1 MHRPADLPAA
11 RRLIRRT
18 NRPSRNLA
26 TDARTG
32 VSRHTHDPQRI
43 IRQLL
48 GKNGHVPMT
57 ESTARPEVSSKVSAS
72 TPVALLRAMRPH
84 QWTKNLL
91 VAAVPLASG
100 KLFDLSVLVPT
111 IGAFVAFC
119 LAASATYLINDT
131 VDVESDRAHPTKR
144 NRPIAS
150 GALSPRIAVIAAV
163 VLFAAAIALG
173 TVVSPGLGAVVVA
186 YIIVTLAYSLRLKHE
201 PVIELVFVS
210 LGFLL
215 RAIAGGVASGIP
227 ISSWFLIVAGFGSL
241 FMATGK
247 RSSELD
253 TVLEGGA
260 DRASTRRVLARYSPT
275 YLRFVWGLAATIT
288 VAAYC
293 LWAFEVAELSTA
305 VPWAE
310 ISIVPFVMAILR
322 YAVDIDSHS
331 AGAPDEVVRSDRV
344 LLALGALWVVTFA
357 LGALGV

>member
-1 MHRPADLPAA
+1 MDDVPTTQSTVVTPAA
-11 RRLIRRT
+11 HKSK
-18 NRPSRNLA
+18 P
-26 TDARTG
+26 G
-32 VSRHTHDPQRI
+32 VI
-43 IRQLL
+43 
-48 GKNGHVPMT
+48 
-57 ESTARPEVSSKVSAS
+57 
-72 TPVALLRAMRPH
+72 VALLRGMRPH
-84 QWTKNLL
+84 QWTKNVL
-91 VAAVPLASG
+91 VVAVPLASG
-100 KLFDLSVLVPT
+100 KLFELDVLVPT

-131 VDVESDRAHPTKR
+131 VDAESDRAHPTKR
-144 NRPIAS
+144 TRPIAS
-150 GALSPRIAVIAAV
+150 GALSPTVAVIAAV
-163 VLFAAAIALG
+163 VLFAVAVALG
-173 TVVSPGLGAVVVA
+173 TFISVGLGVVVA
-186 YIIVTLAYSLRLKHE
+186 AYILVTLAYSLRLKHE

-253 TVLEGGA
+253 TMMEA
-260 DRASTRRVLARYSPT
+260 DSTGRATTRRVLSRYSPT

-293 LWAFEVAELSTA
+293 LWAFEVAEVGSS

-310 ISIVPFVMAILR
+310 ISIIPFVMAILR

-331 AGAPDEVVRSDRV
+331 AGAPDEVVLSDRV
-344 LLALGALWVVTFA
+344 LLVLGVLWVVTFA

>member
-1 MHRPADLPAA
+1 
-11 RRLIRRT
+11 
-18 NRPSRNLA
+18 
-26 TDARTG
+26 
-32 VSRHTHDPQRI
+32 
-43 IRQLL
+43 
-48 GKNGHVPMT
+48 
-57 ESTARPEVSSKVSAS
+57 
-72 TPVALLRAMRPH
+72 MRPH
-84 QWTKNLL
+84 QWTKNAL
-91 VAAVPLASG
+91 VVAVPLASG
-100 KLFDLSVLVPT
+100 KLFDVSVLLPT
-111 IGAFVAFC
+111 LGAFVAFC

-150 GALSPRIAVIAAV
+150 GALSPRVAVIAAV
-163 VLFAAAIALG
+163 VLFAAAVALG
-173 TVVSPGLGAVVVA
+173 TVISPGLGAVVAA
-186 YIIVTLAYSLRLKHE
+186 YIIVTLSYSLRLKHE
-201 PVIELVFVS
+201 PVVELVFVS

-253 TVLEGGA
+253 SVLA
-260 DRASTRRVLARYSPT
+260 SSDQSRASTRRVLARYSPT

-293 LWAFEVAELSTA
+293 LWAFEVAELSTS

-331 AGAPDEVVRSDRV
+331 AGAPDEVVISDRV
-344 LLALGALWVVTFA
+344 LLALGGLWVITFA